1 MSYFWRKLLSNPAS
15 VIGLA
20 CALVVVFMAIFAPL
34 LGTRDPLATS
44 PDSFIAPSLE
54 AWLGTDNL
62 GRDIWSGVVYGS
74 RVSLIVGLS
83 ASVISAVIGILAG
96 SIAGF
101 WGRTIDI
108 IIMRITELFQVIP
121 QFFLALILVA
131 LVGRGL
137 DKVIFVLGILG
148 WPLTARVVRGQ
159 FLSLKQREFTEASRA
174 LGGRDRYLV
183 TRVLLPNT
191 LAPVVVVLTQR
202 VGQAILLEAGVSFF
216 GLGDPNL
223 ISWGQM
229 INSAQSFLYLAWWM
243 SVFPGVAIFIAVLGF
258 TLLGDGLNDAL
269 NPRWQRK
276 DS

>member
-1 MSYFWRKLLSNPAS
+1 MNYFWRKLLSNPAS
-15 VIGLA
+15 VIGLM
-20 CALVVVFMAIFAPL
+20 CAFVVVFMAVFAPL

-44 PDSFIAPSLE
+44 PDSFVTPSAE
-54 AWLGTDNL
+54 AWFGTDNL
-62 GRDIWSGVVYGS
+62 GRDVWSGVVYGS

-83 ASVISAVIGILAG
+83 AAAISAVIGIVAG

-174 LGGRDRYLV
+174 LGGRDRYV
-183 TRVLLPNT
+183 PHS
-191 LAPVVVVLTQR
+191 
-202 VGQAILLEAGVSFF
+202 AGF
-216 GLGDPNL
+216 
-223 ISWGQM
+223 
-229 INSAQSFLYLAWWM
+229 
-243 SVFPGVAIFIAVLGF
+243 
-258 TLLGDGLNDAL
+258 
-269 NPRWQRK
+269 
-276 DS
+276 

>member
-20 CALVVVFMAIFAPL
+20 CALAVVFMAIFAPL

-44 PDSFIAPSLE
+44 PDSFVAPSAE

-83 ASVISAVIGILAG
+83 ASVISAVIGIVAG
-96 SIAGF
+96 SVAGF

-108 IIMRITELFQVIP
+108 VIMRITELFQVIP

-183 TRVLLPNT
+183 MRVLLPNT

>member
-44 PDSFIAPSLE
+44 PDSFIAPSSE

-83 ASVISAVIGILAG
+83 ASAISAIIGILAG

-183 TRVLLPNT
+183 MRVLLPNT